1 MDTQRIC
8 KICNRSF
15 ANGKAMGG
23 HMRSHLAKLP
33 IPSKPKPSP
42 VFTLKSSSSSSSLSN
57 HSFKDHIQPYRS
69 VNHDLSDVEG
79 EAESSRNLTK
89 RRSKRRRN
97 PSEADPESV
106 SSITDNFPVEEIAM
120 CLLTLSRD
128 KWPEEDKVKL
138 NHHKYIGD
146 DESDSTT
153 TSKIFKCKTCKK
165 GFRSHQALGGHIASY
180 KKIKINL
187 KGSHEDVTDL
197 DPRVFK
203 CPICDKVFE
212 SGQALGGHKK
222 VHFTNSSVSYK
233 DSSSSKSGEKFL
245 DLNLPAPEDDTEVS
259 QVLFDYSNKF

>member
-33 IPSKPKPSP
+33 VPPKPNSSP
-42 VFTLKSSSSSSSLSN
+42 VFTLKSSSSSSSLSI
-57 HSFKDHIQPYRS
+57 HSFKDLIQPYRS
-69 VNHDLSDVEG
+69 INRDLSDVEG
-79 EAESSRNLTK
+79 EAEAESSRNLTK

-106 SSITDNFPVEEIAM
+106 SSVTDNFPIEEIAM
-120 CLLTLSRD
+120 CLLMLSRD
-128 KWPEEDKVKL
+128 KWPQEDKVKL
-138 NHHKYIGD
+138 NHYKYIGD
-146 DESDSTT
+146 DESDGTT

-165 GFRSHQALGGHIASY
+165 GFRSHQALGGHIASH

-187 KGSHEDVTDL
+187 KGSHEDVVTEL
-197 DPRVFK
+197 DPRAFK

-212 SGQALGGHKK
+212 SGQALGGHKN
-222 VHFTNSSVSYK
+222 VHFAYLTVSAK
-233 DSSSSKSGEKFL
+233 GSSSSKSGEKLL
-245 DLNLPAPEDDTEVS
+245 DLNLPAPEDDSEVS
-259 QVLFDYSNKF
+259 QV